1 MTSLIMI
8 GIDLIAIAVLTFAVY
23 FPRHHRKDLVAAFLG
38 VNVGVL
44 AVAMVLGSSTVSAG
58 LGLGLF
64 GVLSIIRLRSSEI
77 AQHEVAYYFA
87 SLALG
92 LLAGLT
98 STPSLLVG
106 GLMVLIIAVLAIADH
121 PRLMGGYRQQ
131 TIVVDVAHC
140 DEEVLRS
147 HLEMLLAAKLV
158 NLSVIKLDLVNDT
171 TVVDVRYRVP
181 PRPVPHESALTAR
194 IHNART
200 HEVVR

>member
-1 MTSLIMI
+1 MNSLIMI
-8 GIDLIAIAVLTFAVY
+8 GIDLIAIAVLTFAIY

-44 AVAMVLGSSTVSAG
+44 AVSMVLGSTTIGAG

-87 SLALG
+87 ALALG

-121 PRLMGGYRQQ
+121 PRLLSGYRQQ
-131 TIVVDVAHC
+131 TIVVDVAHRNE
-140 DEEVLRS
+140 DVLRS
-147 HLEMLLAAKLV
+147 HLELMLGARVV
-158 NLSVIKLDLVNDT
+158 NLSVLRLDLVNDT
-171 TVVDVRYRVP
+171 TLVDVRYRVP
-181 PRPVPHESALTAR
+181 RNPVPSEQPLTASVYEV
-194 IHNART
+194 AR
-200 HEVVR
+200 